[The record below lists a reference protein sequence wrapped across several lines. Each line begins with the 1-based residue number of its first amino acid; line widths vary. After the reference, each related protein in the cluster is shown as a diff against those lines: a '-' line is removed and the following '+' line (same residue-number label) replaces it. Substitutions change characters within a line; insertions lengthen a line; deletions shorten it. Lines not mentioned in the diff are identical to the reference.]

1 MIEKVDDLPL
11 AHTAALEAR
20 ARKVIPCVTQTASKR
35 PDAYAPGRF
44 PTYIARG
51 QGSHVW
57 DVDGN
62 EYIDC
67 LMALGP
73 VILGY
78 CYPPVDRA
86 IAEQLTRGIMFS
98 RPTALEVEVAELL
111 VEMVPCAE
119 AVRFLKGG
127 AEANSAALRMA
138 RAYTGREIVLT
149 CGYRGWHDQ
158 WAVLRNS
165 PGIPRALSSLTDG
178 FAFNDLASLERALE
192 AHPGQVAAVM
202 IDPVARDAPEPGFLE
217 GMLELAHG
225 HGALLILDE
234 IVTGFRLARGGA
246 QEHYGVRPDMAVFA
260 KAIANGMPLAAVT
273 GPRDVVAA
281 GNAIS
286 LTYGDEALS
295 LAAAKAAL
303 TVQLEQDVAG
313 TIWRV
318 GQALVKGLQAA
329 IDATGAP
336 FALGAVPPMPSFVDT
351 GTFQGEPLTE
361 ADRRRAWV
369 YLLAELARRGV
380 ISRRNT
386 TLLPSYSHTDED
398 IAHVVE
404 AFGEALQGLAQ
415 LLRTGSLSEQ
425 VDDTPA
431 PSFRRL

>member
-1 MIEKVDDLPL
+1 MIEKVDALPL

-35 PDAYAPGRF
+35 PEAYAPGRF

-51 QGSHVW
+51 QGSRVW

-73 VILGY
+73 VLLGY
-78 CYPPVDRA
+78 CYPAVDRA
-86 IAEQLTRGIMFS
+86 IAAQLARGIIFS

-111 VEMVPCAE
+111 VEMAPCGE

-138 RAYTGREIVLT
+138 RAYTGREIVLI

-158 WAVLRNS
+158 WAVLRDS
-165 PGIPRALSSLTDG
+165 PGIPRALSSLTYG

-202 IDPVARDAPEPGFLE
+202 IDPVARDAPQPGFLE
-217 GMLELAHG
+217 GTLELAHR

-246 QEHYGVRPDMAVFA
+246 QELYGLLPDLAVYA
-260 KAIANGMPLAAVT
+260 KAIANGMPLAAVA

-281 GNAIS
+281 GNALS

-295 LAAAKAAL
+295 LAAAKASL

-313 TIWRV
+313 HIWRV
-318 GQALVKGLQAA
+318 GRALVEGLEAA
-329 IDATGAP
+329 IEATGAP
-336 FALGAVPPMPSFVDT
+336 FALGAVPPMPSFVET
-351 GTFQGEPLTE
+351 GTFRGEPLSKE
-361 ADRRRAWV
+361 DCRRAWV
-369 YLLAELARRGV
+369 FLLAGLARRGV
-380 ISRRNT
+380 IARRNT
-386 TLLPSYSHTDED
+386 TLLPSYSHTQRGRRPRGTG
-398 IAHVVE
+398 IW
-404 AFGEALQGLAQ
+404 
-415 LLRTGSLSEQ
+415 GSL
-425 VDDTPA
+425 
-431 PSFRRL
+431 